1 MVQSPSLEAL
11 AQQVYYSQY
20 ITEHAGLWLWSQDY
34 STGSYTEL
42 HETSPTLAVLFKFQ
56 DQYGDCKMMMM
67 MMMLMMKMTAT
78 AFRKQRVS
86 NVAV

>member
-1 MVQSPSLEAL
+1 VQSPSLEVL

-20 ITEHAGLWLWSQDY
+20 LTAHSGLLLWSQDY

-42 HETSPTLAVLFKFQ
+42 DETSPTLAVLFKYQ

-67 MMMLMMKMTAT
+67 MMTT
-78 AFRKQRVS
+78 VFRKERVS